1 VPASTFAARC
11 AQQLPW
17 ISLAVGVG
25 ACIAAPADGDWPAA
39 ARDAA
44 NTRYSPLAEIT
55 SANVA
60 KLQLAWSFS
69 TGVGKGHEAAPIVAD
84 GTMFVVTPFP
94 NRVIAF
100 DVSTPG
106 PHVKW
111 SFDPKPDPHA
121 QGVACCDVVNRG
133 AAVAGGRLFFATLDN
148 QVIALD
154 ARDGTELWRTRLGD
168 AASGQSMTMAPIV
181 VGNEV
186 IVGNSGSGFGV
197 RGFIAALAADTGHE
211 TWRAWSTGPDKDVR
225 IGAGFAPFY
234 AADRGTDLGVATWPP
249 EAWKVGGGTVD
260 GWVSYDAQLD
270 LVFHGTGRPAPR
282 NPHARPGAN
291 KWTSSLFA
299 RKAQTGDAV
308 WAYQASPHDR
318 YGYDGSNENV
328 LVDLV
333 LGGRERH
340 VLLHPDSNGEFYV
353 IDRATGEVLSAD
365 PYTFVSTSRGVDPD
379 SGALRYATDELPAA
393 GRVLR
398 DSCPGSAGAK
408 NWQPSA
414 WSPRTQLLYVPHQDL
429 CEDTDFFA
437 VSHIPGTPYLG
448 AESKMHARAG
458 APRGG
463 FLAWDPVKRRRAWW
477 LPERFPV
484 WSGALATAGDVV
496 FYGTMDGWFKAV
508 DARNGHPLW
517 KFRTV
522 SGIVG
527 QPVSYRGG
535 DGRQYVAVLA
545 GVGGWA
551 GLIVAND
558 LDARDGTAGGG
569 FVNAMKDLPAA
580 TGRGGMLYVFR
591 LR

>member
-1 VPASTFAARC
+1 M
-11 AQQLPW
+11 
-17 ISLAVGVG
+17 
-25 ACIAAPADGDWPAA
+25 AAPADGDWPAA

-44 NTRYSPLAEIT
+44 NTRFSPLTEI
-55 SANVA
+55 SASNVA
-60 KLQLAWSFS
+60 RLQLAWSFS
-69 TGVGKGHEAAPIVAD
+69 TSVAKGHEAAPIVSG

-106 PHVKW
+106 AHVKW
-111 SFDPKPDPHA
+111 TFDPKPDTHA

-133 AAVAGGRLFFATLDN
+133 AAVADGRLFFTTLDN

-154 ARDGTELWRTRLGD
+154 AANGTELWRTRLGD
-168 AASGQSMTMAPIV
+168 LSSGQTMTMAPLV
-181 VGNEV
+181 VRREV
-186 IVGNSGSGFGV
+186 IVGNSGAAFGV
-197 RGFIAALAADTGHE
+197 RGFIAALAADTGRE
-211 TWRAWSTGPDKDVR
+211 LWRAWSTGPDKDVR

-249 EAWKVGGGTVD
+249 EAWKIGGGTVD
-260 GWVSYDAQLD
+260 GWISYDPQLD

-282 NPHARPGAN
+282 NPHVRPGAN

-299 RKAQTGDAV
+299 RQAQTGDAV

-328 LVDLV
+328 LVDLTV
-333 LGGRERH
+333 SGRARH
-340 VLLHPDSNGEFYV
+340 VLLHPDSNGWMYV

-365 PYTFVSTSRGVDPD
+365 TYAFVSTSRSVDPD
-379 SGALRYATDELPAA
+379 SGALRYASDDVPAV

-414 WSPRTQLLYVPHQDL
+414 WSPRTQLLYVPTEDL
-429 CEDTDFFA
+429 CEDTDFYA
-437 VSHIPGTPYLG
+437 ASHIPGTPYLG
-448 AESKMHARAG
+448 AESKMHRRAS
-458 APRGG
+458 APLGG
-463 FLAWDPVKRRRAWW
+463 FLAWDPVKRRKAWW

-484 WSGALATAGDVV
+484 WSGALATGGDVV

-508 DARNGHPLW
+508 DARDGHVLW
-517 KFRTV
+517 KYRTA

-527 QPVSYRGG
+527 QPVAYRGG
-535 DGRQYVAVLA
+535 DGHEYIAVLA

-558 LDARDGTAGGG
+558 LDPRDGTAGGG
-569 FVNAMKDLPAA
+569 FVNAMKDLPSA

-591 LR
+591 LP